1 MSHTARRTSRWSQ
14 SPFALA
20 VPPSPFTLQVG
31 GGSGYDLGQE
41 RTERLHARENER
53 KARMKIDGSHLFWT
67 VFAPEADERRFLAG
81 LSVSMFLIIPM
92 WGRGLLQFMGP
103 NPVLASLVVG
113 WIGYMLKFRKRLRHR
128 GELGRVIIAPAA
140 FFALLL
146 GVSLL

>member
-1 MSHTARRTSRWSQ
+1 
-14 SPFALA
+14 
-20 VPPSPFTLQVG
+20 
-31 GGSGYDLGQE
+31 
-41 RTERLHARENER
+41 
-53 KARMKIDGSHLFWT
+53 LFWT

-113 WIGYMLKFRKRLRHR
+113 WTGYMLKFGKRLRHR
-128 GELGRVIIAPAA
+128 GELWRVIIAPAA

-146 GVSLL
+146 GMNLL